1 MLINKGF
8 CFATIAL
15 MLLIGANVY
24 AVEFS
29 TVKILAEAQQ
39 TKTLPETVQQ
49 QQENNN
55 HSCGNCTHDKDGE
68 KQLPLPAIK
77 DVQENPSG
85 KITVTYRDI
94 PVTVPASKVT
104 NVIKVPY
111 TIKNL
116 GSSKFCPDKDKTV
129 SPNCINPD
137 NIGKSEYQISVV
149 PVAGRDTDFA
159 IATEGKTF
167 LVTLRPVLD
176 TPAHIEIKDEGSNT
190 VNNTVN
196 TAKAENFE
204 KSFPYVEGLIEIIKK
219 AVRNE
224 QLDGYITRHAST
236 IHETPDL
243 YFIIKKEMIGARYKV
258 VYIDILNKT
267 NSVIQLREDSELL
280 QNVVA
285 KIAGSP
291 LASNLSREFIQPRTP
306 ETERKGEH
314 ISTLISVVRRGV
326 SDR

>member
-8 CFATIAL
+8 CFAIIAL

-29 TVKILAEAQQ
+29 TDKILVEAQQ
-39 TKTLPETVQQ
+39 GKKLQETAQQ
-49 QQENNN
+49 QQGDNIQT
-55 HSCGNCTHDKDGE
+55 CVNCNHDKDGE

-116 GSSKFCPDKDKTV
+116 GSSKFCPDKMV
-129 SPNCINPD
+129 SQNCINPD

-176 TPAHIEIKDEGSNT
+176 TPAYIEIKDEGSNT
-190 VNNTVN
+190 ANNTVN
-196 TAKAENFE
+196 TAKSENFE

-224 QLDGYITRHAST
+224 QLDGYISKHTST

-258 VYIDILNKT
+258 IYIDILNKT

-285 KIAGSP
+285 KTAGSP
-291 LASNLSREFIQPRTP
+291 LASTLSREFIQPRTP

-314 ISTLISVVRRGV
+314 ISTLISVVRRDV

>member
-1 MLINKGF
+1 MLTNKGKI
-8 CFATIAL
+8 CFVIAVS
-15 MLLIGANVY
+15 MLFVSANVY
-24 AVEFS
+24 AAEFS
-29 TVKILAEAQQ
+29 TDKILTEAQR
-39 TKTLPETVQQ
+39 ERISHEAVQ
-49 QQENNN
+49 QQENNTQT
-55 HSCGNCTHDKDGE
+55 CINCNDNKDGE
-68 KQLPLPAIK
+68 KQIPLLAIK

-85 KITVTYRDI
+85 KITVTYKDI

-111 TIKNL
+111 LIKNL
-116 GSSKFCPDKDKTV
+116 GSSKFCPDKMV
-129 SPNCINPD
+129 SPNCIPPD
-137 NIGKSEYQISVV
+137 NIGKSEHQISVV

-167 LVTLRPVLD
+167 IITLRPVLD
-176 TPAHIEIKDEGSNT
+176 TPAYIEIKDEGSNT

-204 KSFPYVEGLIEIIKK
+204 KSFPYVEGLLEIIKK

-224 QLDGYITRHAST
+224 QIEGYITKYILT

-243 YFIIKKEMIGARYKV
+243 YFIIRKEMIGARYKV
-258 VYIDILNKT
+258 VYIDILNRT

-285 KIAGSP
+285 NIAGSP
-291 LASNLSREFIQPRTP
+291 LASTLSREFLQPNAP

-314 ISTLISVVRRGV
+314 ISTLISVVRRSA

>member
-1 MLINKGF
+1 MLTNKRF
-8 CFATIAL
+8 CFVITIVVL
-15 MLLIGANVY
+15 MLLLNVNAY

-29 TVKILAEAQQ
+29 TDKILVEAQQ
-39 TKTLPETVQQ
+39 GKRQQETAEQQ
-49 QQENNN
+49 QGGIIQT
-55 HSCGNCTHDKDGE
+55 CVNCNHDKDGE

-116 GSSKFCPDKDKTV
+116 GSSKFCPDKTV
-129 SPNCINPD
+129 SQNCINPD

-176 TPAHIEIKDEGSNT
+176 TPAYIEIKDEGSNT
-190 VNNTVN
+190 NNTAN

-224 QLDGYITRHAST
+224 QIDGYITKHTST

-243 YFIIKKEMIGARYKV
+243 YFILKKEMIGARYKV

-285 KIAGSP
+285 KIAGPP
-291 LASNLSREFIQPRTP
+291 LASNLSREFIQPRAS

-314 ISTLISVVRRGV
+314 MSTLISVVRRGE
-326 SDR
+326 